1 MDEDEDIGAL
11 PTGESIAALMAPGLT
26 SADARS
32 AYSKAQSAVEKQIGA
47 NLGLLNAAQQRIRTQ
62 RVGPSDAE
70 KWFAIAAALGQPTRT
85 GSFGET
91 VGNLGT
97 LLSKYSGAK
106 REAESERE
114 SLLEKLGMQTGT
126 EQLRLLAS
134 NAAGA
139 GQIMRAAATAEA
151 AAAKASQP
159 IFRGTAEMGGKVVM
173 LYEDPRTGKV
183 TPTPVGP
190 AKQDLIP
197 VTGVTSNGQPV
208 FRMGTKTVRA
218 DGTPVT
224 QFDKPPRKL
233 SATEQK
239 QIFDVEE
246 VITSGKG
253 SISAMQ
259 QALQLNDQAYEG
271 SLSGAR
277 KMLGQAFASDDPTY
291 VATESL
297 DNLITK
303 GALESLRATFGGNP
317 TEGERKIL
325 LELQASSSKP
335 KAVREQ
341 VYRRAIEMAQKRM
354 DLESKRLLGLKSGE
368 YGVVQ
373 GSGSIAAPAGAKR
386 LKFNP
391 KTGKIE

>member
-47 NLGLLNAAQQRIRTQ
+47 NLGLLNAAQQRLRTQ

-70 KWFAIAAALGQPTRT
+70 KYFAIAAALGQPTRT

-91 VGNLGT
+91 MGNLGT

-126 EQLRLLAS
+126 EQLRLLQS

-151 AAAKASQP
+151 AAAKAARP
-159 IFRGTAEMGGKVVM
+159 IFRGTETLKDGMIVAI
-173 LYEDPRTGKV
+173 YEDPRTGALTKQPV
-183 TPTPVGP
+183 GQGEQKLTPTKLLSGGEQVFQVGG
-190 AKQDLIP
+190 KL
-197 VTGVTSNGQPV
+197 VL
-208 FRMGTKTVRA
+208 A
-218 DGTPVT
+218 DGTPVA
-224 QFDKPPRKL
+224 QIDKPERKL
-233 SATEQK
+233 SATEIGLVDEK
-239 QIFDVEE
+239 
-246 VITSGKG
+246 TKGLNAGKE
-253 SISAMQ
+253 
-259 QALQLNDQAYEG
+259 ALININRALELNPTALEG
-271 SLSGAR
+271 SLTGFRKSVGA
-277 KMLGQAFASDDPTY
+277 LFSSDDPAY
-291 VATESL
+291 VATEEL
-297 DNLITK
+297 DKMVI
-303 GALESLRATFGGNP
+303 GSALTQMKTIFGGNP

-325 LELQASSSKP
+325 LDMQGSSNQP
-335 KAVREQ
+335 RAVRERIFQ
-341 VYRRAIEMAQKRM
+341 NARDAVQRRLEADAAILADIR
-354 DLESKRLLGLKSGE
+354 SG
-368 YGVVQ
+368 GFGRVQ
-373 GSGSIAAPAGAKR
+373 PAAGAPSGGKR